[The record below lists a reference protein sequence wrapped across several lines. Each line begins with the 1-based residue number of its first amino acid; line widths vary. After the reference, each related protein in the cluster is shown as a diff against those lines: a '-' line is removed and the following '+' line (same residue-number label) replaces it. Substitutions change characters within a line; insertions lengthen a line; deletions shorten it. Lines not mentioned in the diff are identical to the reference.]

1 MKTLFECKQGVFMKN
16 LGATIVIASTLLT
29 FIACGKN
36 GTKNSPSADGQ
47 TTADKMS
54 PSEEKNKDEISSGGQ
69 PGFAQLSGAVVSN
82 AAKGLEEGLD
92 QRLQIKQE
100 GGMGWRGEKAA
111 IKVKSYVTNQNLSDA
126 DDKILDAINSKDFI
140 NLGCD
145 SKSINPGEL
154 TEKKIDG
161 SADATTAKPDATTA
175 KPDATTAKPDATTA
189 KPDATTAKPDATTAK
204 PDATTAKPDAT
215 TAKPDATTAKPDA
228 TTAIK
233 EISATETADKR
244 EKSQLDKNILDLT
257 ANSIF
262 VCDGKL
268 LDASNVSL
276 KAKIIYLTDLALTKI
291 SSGTSSLELITEDL
305 ALEGNTVISLLGEDG
320 PQTITT
326 APSLVLSA
334 KRVSGAGK
342 LSIKMT
348 GANYKKDAAN
358 PEDKDKQNAE
368 NDKKSKNIK
377 ANENSNT
384 SGAGATMQNPT

>member
-1 MKTLFECKQGVFMKN
+1 MKN

-175 KPDATTAKPDATTA
+175 
-189 KPDATTAKPDATTAK
+189 
-204 PDATTAKPDAT
+204 
-215 TAKPDATTAKPDA
+215 
-228 TTAIK
+228 IK

-377 ANENSNT
+377 ANDSSNT

>member
-1 MKTLFECKQGVFMKN
+1 MKN
-16 LGATIVIASTLLT
+16 FGATIVIASTLLT

-54 PSEEKNKDEISSGGQ
+54 PSEEKNKDEVSSGGQ

-126 DDKILDAINSKDFI
+126 DDKILSAIESKDYI

-145 SKSINPGEL
+145 SKSINPGDLIEKKLDDSADTTL
-154 TEKKIDG
+154 TE
-161 SADATTAKPDATTA
+161 SAKTES
-175 KPDATTAKPDATTA
+175 
-189 KPDATTAKPDATTAK
+189 
-204 PDATTAKPDAT
+204 
-215 TAKPDATTAKPDA
+215 
-228 TTAIK
+228 AIT
-233 EISATETADKR
+233 EIADKNV
-244 EKSQLDKNILDLT
+244 KTQLEKNILDLT

-262 VCDGKL
+262 VCDGNL

-305 ALEGNTVISLLGEDG
+305 VLEGNTVISLLGEDG

-334 KRVSGAGK
+334 KKVSGAGK
-342 LSIKMT
+342 LSVKMT
-348 GANYKKDAAN
+348 GANYKKGSLLQ
-358 PEDKDKQNAE
+358 KL
-368 NDKKSKNIK
+368 
-377 ANENSNT
+377 
-384 SGAGATMQNPT
+384 